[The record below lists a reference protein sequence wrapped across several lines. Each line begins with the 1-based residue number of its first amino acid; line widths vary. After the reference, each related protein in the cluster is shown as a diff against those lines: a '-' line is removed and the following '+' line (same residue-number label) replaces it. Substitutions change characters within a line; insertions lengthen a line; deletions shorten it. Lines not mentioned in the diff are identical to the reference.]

1 MLQAI
6 DVTVTAARTT
16 LLKRVSLQVRP
27 GEVLALLGENGA
39 GKSTLL
45 RVLAGDI
52 RPRAGSVLLSGR
64 PMYLWSMADRAQRRA
79 VLPQHAEVAFGFTAL
94 EVVLMG
100 RLPYG
105 DGAPGD
111 GDAAIAREALARVD
125 ASHLADRIV
134 NTLSG
139 GEAARVHLAR
149 VLAQLWTDAD
159 GAERFLLL
167 DEPTA
172 SLDPAHQHLTLA
184 CARAFARDQRL
195 GVLAVLHDVNLAAQ
209 YADRIA
215 LLKGGRLIADGAPRE
230 VLTPER
236 LETCYGVQAV
246 VLPHPRVDAPLV
258 VLAA

>member
-1 MLQAI
+1 MLEAT
-6 DVTVTAARTT
+6 DVTVTAGRAT
-16 LLKRVSLQVRP
+16 LLTRVSLQVRR

-45 RVLAGDI
+45 RVLAGDLP
-52 RPRAGSVLLSGR
+52 PRAGTVRLSGR
-64 PMYLWSMADRAQRRA
+64 PMYLWSMAERARRRA
-79 VLPQHAEVAFGFTAL
+79 VLPQRAEVAFGFTAM

-100 RLPYG
+100 RLPYR
-105 DGAPGD
+105 DGSARAED
-111 GDAAIAREALARVD
+111 KAIAGEALARVD
-125 ASHLADRIV
+125 AAHLEHRIV

-139 GEAARVHLAR
+139 GESARVHLAR
-149 VLAQLWTDAD
+149 VLAQLWEDDA
-159 GAERFLLL
+159 APERFLLL
-167 DEPTA
+167 YEPTA

-184 CARAFARDQRL
+184 CARRFARAHGL

-215 LLKGGRLIADGAPRE
+215 LLKQGRLIAEGAPRD
-230 VLTPER
+230 VLTPEQ

-246 VLPHPRVDAPLV
+246 VLPHPRLDAPLV

>member
-1 MLQAI
+1 MLEAI
-6 DVTVTAARTT
+6 DVTVTAGNAT
-16 LLKRVSLQVRP
+16 LLKRVSLRIRP

-45 RVLAGDI
+45 RVLAGDL
-52 RPRAGSVLLSGR
+52 RPRAGSVQLCGR
-64 PMYLWSMADRAQRRA
+64 PMYLWSMAERARRRA
-79 VLPQHAEVAFGFTAL
+79 VLPQRTEVAFGYTAR

-100 RLPYG
+100 RLPYS
-105 DGAPGD
+105 DGVA
-111 GDAAIAREALARVD
+111 DADDRAIAREALARVD
-125 ASHLADRIV
+125 ATHLEHRIV

-139 GEAARVHLAR
+139 GESARVHLAR
-149 VLAQLWTDAD
+149 VLAQLWDD
-159 GAERFLLL
+159 DRSLERHLLL

-184 CARAFARDQRL
+184 CARSFAGEHGL

-215 LLKGGRLIADGAPRE
+215 LLKGGRLIAEGSPRA
-230 VLTPER
+230 VLTPEQ

-246 VLPHPRVDAPLV
+246 VLPHPRVEAPLV